1 MIYFWLDASAVIKR
15 YIDEP
20 KGTPEMQYFFD
31 KVPSQQM
38 VICDPATVGEVRFVF
53 VKYKNRKDDKRITA
67 AYFDQI
73 KQLFETEVSQH
84 PEVIKVSPTK
94 DQTDASLEFIEEYS
108 INSTDAI
115 ILQCAF
121 DKANE
126 LRADNDDL
134 ILVSS
139 DQDLIEA
146 AKNEGLLTFD
156 PETDSQSVL
165 QDLIGPP

>member
-1 MIYFWLDASAVIKR
+1 MIYFWLDASAVVKR
-15 YIDEP
+15 YINEP
-20 KGTPEMQYFFD
+20 KGAPEMRYFFD
-31 KVPSQQM
+31 KVPAQQM
-38 VICDPATVGEVRFVF
+38 MIWDPATVGEVRFVF

-84 PEVIKVSPTK
+84 PDVIKVAPTK
-94 DQTDASLEFIEEYS
+94 DQTDASLEFIEEYP

-115 ILQCAF
+115 ILQCAL

-126 LRADNDDL
+126 LRTDNDDL

-139 DQDLIEA
+139 DKDLIEA
-146 AKNEGLLTFD
+146 AQNEGLLTFD
-156 PETDSQSVL
+156 PETDAQTTLDV
-165 QDLIGPP
+165 LIG

>member
-1 MIYFWLDASAVIKR
+1 MIYFWLDASAVVKR
-15 YIDEP
+15 YIVEP
-20 KGTPEMQYFFD
+20 KGTPEMQYFFN

-38 VICDPATVGEVRFVF
+38 MICDPATVGEVRFIF
-53 VKYKNRKDDKRITA
+53 VKYKNREDNMRITA

-115 ILQCAF
+115 ILRCAL
-121 DKANE
+121 DKAGE
-126 LRADNDDL
+126 LRTSGHDL

-139 DQDLIEA
+139 DERLLRA
-146 AKNEGLLTFD
+146 AQNEKLLVFN
-156 PETDSQSVL
+156 PETDTQTALDV
-165 QDLIGPP
+165 LIGPL